1 MSNAGAT
8 YRFKIMLQLA
18 WLPDTRI
25 RALKLAAVVGS
36 ILFLINQWEA
46 CLGEALVQ
54 WAKAVLTYCV
64 PYLVSTYTSVM
75 KDYETAVSGSSRLG

>member
-1 MSNAGAT
+1 MTKAGEIS
-8 YRFKIMLQLA
+8 RFRIILQLA
-18 WLPDTRI
+18 WLQDTRT

-46 CLGEALVQ
+46 CLGTMPVQ
-54 WAKAVLTYCV
+54 WVKAALTYCV

-75 KDYETAVSGSSRLG
+75 KDYESRRAD